1 MADRHREDYR
11 KERRENI
18 KQISV
23 EVPVEKL
30 NALDKILKAKGENR
44 TRWIIKKIDEEISSD
59 KSE

>member
-1 MADRHREDYR
+1 VADRHREDYR

-44 TRWIIKKIDEEISSD
+44 TRWIVKKIDEEISSD

>member
-30 NALDKILKAKGENR
+30 NALDKILKAKGESR
-44 TRWIIKKIDEEISSD
+44 TRWIVKKIDEEISSD